1 MLNWEDYYQ
10 ILGVDPDAN
19 QEEIK
24 KTYRYKAS
32 VFHPDRLKG
41 FPESTQRQAE
51 EDLKRINRA
60 HQVLKDPQKREQ
72 YHSEW
77 LRQGGKS
84 KKAFLSKPKPVV
96 DSPCISFS
104 NVELEEVKRA
114 SFIIRNVGGPYD
126 RIWISNPD
134 SWVRV
139 VDYVSLSNK
148 DELPLRVEIEIEGS
162 DWGKSYSEYITVKL
176 DEEEIQVRVELQTK
190 PKPAKEKARVGTKPT
205 PLSSPVSFQANVS
218 VRGKWNVIIG
228 IGIGIG
234 MQIVMILVVMCKMVP
249 VDDIATA
256 YWIIVFSLFILS
268 VFSSEFLKKMFL
280 IVAWTLIAWIP
291 LGIVAVVVAGL
302 LALIGEIWF

>member
-10 ILGVDPDAN
+10 ILGVDPDAT

-41 FPESTQRQAE
+41 FPESTQQQAE

-60 HQVLKDPQKREQ
+60 HQVLKDPQKRKQ

-77 LRQGGKS
+77 LRRGGES
-84 KKAFLSKPKPVV
+84 KKASLSKPKPVV

-104 NVELEEVKRA
+104 NVEPGEVKRA
-114 SFIIRNVGGPYD
+114 SFIIRNTGGPYD
-126 RIWISNPD
+126 RIWFSNPD

-148 DELPLRVEIEIEGS
+148 DELPQRVEIEIEGI
-162 DWGKSYSEYITVKL
+162 DWEKSYSEYIIVKL

-190 PKPAKEKARVGTKPT
+190 PKPAKEKARISTKPT
-205 PLSSPVSFQANVS
+205 PLSSPSS
-218 VRGKWNVIIG
+218 ISISKVIMG
-228 IGIGIG
+228 FGTV
-234 MQIVMILVVMCKMVP
+234 IVVIFLCVFYLSIVITVIVVG
-249 VDDIATA
+249 A
-256 YWIIVFSLFILS
+256 
-268 VFSSEFLKKMFL
+268 
-280 IVAWTLIAWIP
+280 
-291 LGIVAVVVAGL
+291 L
-302 LALIGEIWF
+302 LAVIGEILGG

>member
-10 ILGVDPDAN
+10 ILGINPDAS

-24 KTYRYKAS
+24 KAYRYKVS
-32 VFHPDRLKG
+32 ILHPDRLKG
-41 FPESTQRQAE
+41 FPESTRHQAE
-51 EDLKRINRA
+51 EDFKKVNRA
-60 HQVLKDPQKREQ
+60 HQVLKDPQQRQQ
-72 YHSEW
+72 YDSEW
-77 LRQGGKS
+77 LRRGGES
-84 KKAFLSKPKPVV
+84 KKASLSKPKPVV

-104 NVELEEVKRA
+104 NVEPGEVKRA
-114 SFIIRNVGGPYD
+114 SFIIRNTGGPYY
-126 RIWISNPD
+126 RIWFSNPD

-162 DWGKSYSEYITVKL
+162 DYGKSYSEYITVKL